1 MIGAVIAL
9 VSFVFKLA
17 AAALLP
23 ELPVRKFMV
32 AQEANGVPIF

>member
-1 MIGAVIAL
+1 MIGVVIAL
-9 VSFVFKLA
+9 VSLVLELA

-32 AQEANGVPIF
+32 AQEANGVPVF